1 MLEWALR
8 SFRNGYAVRP
18 EFAWTGF
25 KYMFS
30 WGEREQLKPLPEMI
44 DKNHPLYYGPTD
56 YNFKVGG
63 PLTIADLREF
73 LLEFKQEQDAA
84 GETYATMALKETTN
98 AKFVSD
104 QLGHKSVKTTLDIY
118 YNPNHE
124 DKKIDVM
131 KITGI
136 DNFLFKAKENLEA
149 EVEETCDESDEE

>member
-1 MLEWALR
+1 
-8 SFRNGYAVRP
+8 
-18 EFAWTGF
+18 
-25 KYMFS
+25 
-30 WGEREQLKPLPEMI
+30 
-44 DKNHPLYYGPTD
+44 
-56 YNFKVGG
+56 
-63 PLTIADLREF
+63 
-73 LLEFKQEQDAA
+73 
-84 GETYATMALKETTN
+84 MALKETTN

-149 EVEETCDESDEE
+149 EVEETYDETSDDESEEG